1 MPTRY
6 ADPNDADRASPD
18 PVSIRLLV
26 MDVDGVL
33 TTGEICYDSDGREI
47 KCFSVRDGFGLT
59 LWHRA
64 GLASAIITARAN
76 PEPGGSIVERR
87 AAELGIGRVVM
98 GSGDKGA
105 DLRRVADEAGVPL
118 ARTAYIGD
126 DWKDIPA
133 MTLAGFPAAPADAEA
148 PVRETAA
155 WVSTRPGGR
164 GAVRE
169 LIEHLLSARGELAGL
184 LREHGYDRP

>member
-1 MPTRY
+1 MPIT
-6 ADPNDADRASPD
+6 DADKNNATRTRPD
-18 PVSIRLLV
+18 PASVRLLV

-64 GLASAIITARAN
+64 GLESAIITARAGT
-76 PEPGGSIVERR
+76 GGSIVDRR
-87 AAELGIGRVVM
+87 AAELGIGQVIT

-105 DLRRVADEAGVPL
+105 DLRRVAEVAGVPL
-118 ARTAYIGD
+118 AQTAYIGD

-133 MTLAGFPAAPADAEA
+133 MNLAGFPAAPADAEA

-155 WVSTRPGGR
+155 WVSARPGGR

-169 LIEHLLSARGELAGL
+169 LIEHLLSARGVLAGL
-184 LREHGYDRP
+184 LREHGYDRS